1 LAAAKSLR
9 KSLPGILRFPLLETR
24 RPNPPIRSG
33 LHYRYARIGFPHGT
47 VYFKIIG
54 FGEPTTYRICQFRSP
69 GDGEEMERRL
79 AAIVCADVA
88 GYSRMMGADEEGTH
102 AAFKAHRSATYPI
115 ILNHGG
121 RVVKN
126 TGDGFLLEF
135 PSIVGAI
142 ESSIAMQALM
152 AERNN
157 HLPGDR
163 VMQFRLGVHMGDV
176 IADEDEVF
184 GDGVNIAVRLEAV
197 AAPGGVAV
205 SAKAYHEASKHL
217 SVTLVDAGSHRFKN
231 IEDTINV
238 WTWAPSGSDA
248 RGREPKS
255 TSSLPAQ
262 YRTAIVGVLPFAN
275 LSDSSDEYFS
285 DGLTEDLIHALSLQS
300 FYRVLS
306 RNSTFSFKDKNL
318 SARLIAREIDAT
330 YLIQGSV
337 RRAGTKIRVTAE
349 LVAPENGEQLW
360 TGRYDRDIGDLFAMQ
375 DEITTSLSA
384 ALAPEIYRAEASA
397 PSRSSSTDLTAWD
410 RFLRGLSHYYRHTK
424 ADFEASIDL
433 FREAIALD
441 PALAIARAYLATIMV
456 QGVQYGWIK
465 STSQLWTEAMNLAE
479 SSVRLDPH
487 SSFAFSILS
496 YMHAMEG
503 HYEAAM
509 EAAKRAV
516 KLNPYDM
523 GARGVLGI
531 SHLVIGE
538 HRQAIELFSAAVQ
551 RGNSDPRYKWAA
563 LNAFSHY
570 LVGQYDASLS
580 WAREALYLN
589 PNHLQVLA
597 VRAAALAQ
605 LGRTEEAAKAAE
617 VLLTNFP
624 GLTVERHLRNFR
636 WKTPAD
642 IAHFRDGLLKAGVP
656 FSKLTLVDSTSKRTA

>member
-1 LAAAKSLR
+1 
-9 KSLPGILRFPLLETR
+9 
-24 RPNPPIRSG
+24 
-33 LHYRYARIGFPHGT
+33 
-47 VYFKIIG
+47 
-54 FGEPTTYRICQFRSP
+54 
-69 GDGEEMERRL
+69 MERRL

-88 GYSRMMGADEEGTH
+88 GYSRMMGVDEAGTH
-102 AAFKAHRSATYPI
+102 AAFKAHRSAIYPI

-142 ESSIAMQALM
+142 ESAIAMQALM

-157 HLPGDR
+157 HLPADR

-197 AAPGGVAV
+197 ALPGGVAV
-205 SAKAYHEASKHL
+205 SEKAYSEARKHL
-217 SVTLVDAGSHRFKN
+217 SATLVHAGSHRLKN
-231 IEDTINV
+231 IDELVNV
-238 WTWAPSGSDA
+238 WTWEPGGSDA
-248 RGREPKS
+248 RGQEPRNP
-255 TSSLPAQ
+255 TNLPAQ

-275 LSDSSDEYFS
+275 LSDSADEYFS

-300 FYRVLS
+300 LYRVLS
-306 RNSTFSFKDKNL
+306 RNSTFSFRDKNL

-337 RRAGTKIRVTAE
+337 RRSGSKIRVTAE
-349 LVAPENGEQLW
+349 LIAPENGEQLW
-360 TGRYDRDIGDLFAMQ
+360 TGRYDRDMGDLFAMQ

-384 ALAPEIYRAEASA
+384 AIAPQIYRAEASA
-397 PSRSSSTDLTAWD
+397 PARSSSTDLTAWD
-410 RFLRGLSHYYRHTK
+410 RFLRGLSHYYQQTK
-424 ADFEASIDL
+424 ADFETSIAL

-441 PALAIARAYLATIMV
+441 PALAIARAYLGTILV
-456 QGVQYGWIK
+456 QGVQYGWIR
-465 STSQLWTEAMNLAE
+465 STSKLWAEAMSLAE
-479 SSVRLDPH
+479 SSVRLDPR

-496 YMHAMEG
+496 YVHAMEG
-503 HYEAAM
+503 NYDAALD
-509 EAAKRAV
+509 AGKRAV
-516 KLNPYDM
+516 ELNPYDM
-523 GARGVLGI
+523 GARGILGI
-531 SHLVIGE
+531 CHLVIGE
-538 HRQAIELFSAAVQ
+538 HRQAIELLSTAAQ
-551 RGNSDPRYKWAA
+551 HGNGDPRYKWAS

-570 LVGQYDASLS
+570 LLRQYDASLS

-605 LGRTEEAAKAAE
+605 LARTEEAAKAAE
-617 VLLTNFP
+617 VLLSSYP

-636 WKTPAD
+636 WKMPAD
-642 IAHFRDGLLKAGVP
+642 IAHYRDGLLKAGVP
-656 FSKLTLVDSTSKRTA
+656 STRLTLVESVAKRTA

>member
-1 LAAAKSLR
+1 
-9 KSLPGILRFPLLETR
+9 
-24 RPNPPIRSG
+24 
-33 LHYRYARIGFPHGT
+33 
-47 VYFKIIG
+47 
-54 FGEPTTYRICQFRSP
+54 
-69 GDGEEMERRL
+69 MERRL

-88 GYSRMMGADEEGTH
+88 GYSRMMGADEQGTH
-102 AAFKAHRSATYPI
+102 AAFKAHRSAIYPI

-142 ESSIAMQALM
+142 ECAIAMQALM

-157 HLPGDR
+157 HLPADR
-163 VMQFRLGVHMGDV
+163 IMQFRLGVHMGDV

-184 GDGVNIAVRLEAV
+184 GDGVNIAVRLEAI

-217 SVTLVDAGSHRFKN
+217 SVILVDADSHRFKN
-231 IEDTINV
+231 IEETIHV

-248 RGREPKS
+248 RGREPKN
-255 TSSLPAQ
+255 TSNLPAQ

-275 LSDSSDEYFS
+275 LSDSTDEYFS

-306 RNSTFSFKDKNL
+306 RNSTFSFKDRNL

-397 PSRSSSTDLTAWD
+397 PPRPSSTDLTAWD

-465 STSQLWTEAMNLAE
+465 STGQLWTEAMNLAE
-479 SSVRLDPH
+479 SSVRLDPR

-496 YMHAMEG
+496 YVHAMEG

-509 EAAKRAV
+509 EAAKKAV
-516 KLNPYDM
+516 KSNPYDM

-531 SHLVIGE
+531 SYLVIGE
-538 HRQAIELFSAAVQ
+538 HRQAIELFSTAVQ
-551 RGNSDPRYKWAA
+551 PGNSDPRYKWAA

-597 VRAAALAQ
+597 VRAASLAQ

-636 WKTPAD
+636 WKIAAD
-642 IAHFRDGLLKAGVP
+642 IAHYRDGLLKAGVP
-656 FSKLTLVDSTSKRTA
+656 FSKLTLVDSTSKRSA

>member
-1 LAAAKSLR
+1 
-9 KSLPGILRFPLLETR
+9 
-24 RPNPPIRSG
+24 
-33 LHYRYARIGFPHGT
+33 
-47 VYFKIIG
+47 
-54 FGEPTTYRICQFRSP
+54 
-69 GDGEEMERRL
+69 MERRL

-88 GYSRMMGADEEGTH
+88 GYSRMMGADEAGTH
-102 AAFKAHRSATYPI
+102 AAFKAHRSAVYPV

-121 RVVKN
+121 RIVKN

-135 PSIVGAI
+135 PSIVGAL
-142 ESSIAMQALM
+142 ESAIAMQTLM
-152 AERNN
+152 AERNS
-157 HLPGDR
+157 HLPADR

-184 GDGVNIAVRLEAV
+184 GDDVNIAVRLETV
-197 AAPGGVAV
+197 AGPGGVAV
-205 SAKAYHEASKHL
+205 SGKAYGEASKHL
-217 SVTLVDAGSHRFKN
+217 SATFVDAGNHRLKN
-231 IEDTINV
+231 IAEPINV
-238 WTWAPSGSDA
+238 WTWKPAGSDA
-248 RGREPKS
+248 GREPRD
-255 TSSLPAQ
+255 TSNLPAQ

-275 LSDSSDEYFS
+275 RSDSADEYFS

-306 RNSTFSFKDKNL
+306 RNSTFSFKGKNV
-318 SARLIAREIDAT
+318 STRLIAREIDAS

-337 RRAGTKIRVTAE
+337 RRAGGKIRVTAE
-349 LVAPENGEQLW
+349 LIAPENGEQLW

-384 ALAPEIYRAEASA
+384 AIAAEIYRAEASA
-397 PSRSSSTDLTAWD
+397 PPRPSSNDLTAWD
-410 RFLRGLSHYYRHTK
+410 RFLKGLSHYYHQTK
-424 ADFEASIDL
+424 EDYETSIDL
-433 FREAIALD
+433 CREAIALD
-441 PALAIARAYLATIMV
+441 PALSIARAYLATIMV

-465 STSQLWTEAMNLAE
+465 STSQLWTEAMSLAE
-479 SSVRLDPH
+479 SSVRLDPR
-487 SSFAFSILS
+487 SSFAFAILS
-496 YMHAMEG
+496 YVHAMDG
-503 HYEAAM
+503 NYEAAM

-531 SHLVIGE
+531 AHLVIGE

-580 WAREALYLN
+580 WAREALYLD

-617 VLLTNFP
+617 VLLGNFP

-642 IAHFRDGLLKAGVP
+642 IAHYRDGLLQAGVP
-656 FSKLTLVDSTSKRTA
+656 FSKLTLVESASMRTA

>member
-1 LAAAKSLR
+1 
-9 KSLPGILRFPLLETR
+9 
-24 RPNPPIRSG
+24 
-33 LHYRYARIGFPHGT
+33 
-47 VYFKIIG
+47 
-54 FGEPTTYRICQFRSP
+54 
-69 GDGEEMERRL
+69 
-79 AAIVCADVA
+79 
-88 GYSRMMGADEEGTH
+88 
-102 AAFKAHRSATYPI
+102 
-115 ILNHGG
+115 
-121 RVVKN
+121 
-126 TGDGFLLEF
+126 
-135 PSIVGAI
+135 
-142 ESSIAMQALM
+142 MQVLM
-152 AERNN
+152 AERND
-157 HLPGDR
+157 HLPTDR

-176 IADEDEVF
+176 ISDEDEVF

-205 SAKAYHEASKHL
+205 SGKAYHEASKHL
-217 SVTLVDAGSHRFKN
+217 DVNLVDAGSLRLKN
-231 IEDTINV
+231 IDEPVDV
-238 WTWAPSGSDA
+238 WTWEPGGSNARSG
-248 RGREPKS
+248 EPRIAS
-255 TSSLPAQ
+255 NLPPQ

-275 LSDSSDEYFS
+275 LSDSTDEYFS

-306 RNSTFSFKDKNL
+306 RNSTFAFRDKNL

-337 RRAGTKIRVTAE
+337 RRAGAKIRVTAE
-349 LVAPENGEQLW
+349 LIAPENGEQLW

-384 ALAPEIYRAEASA
+384 ALAPEIFRAEASA
-397 PSRSSSTDLTAWD
+397 PARSSSTDLTAWD
-410 RFLRGLSHYYRHTK
+410 RFLKGLSHYYRQTK
-424 ADFEASIDL
+424 ADFEASIGL

-441 PALAIARAYLATIMV
+441 PALAIARAYLGTILV
-456 QGVQYGWIK
+456 QGVHYGWIR
-465 STSQLWTEAMNLAE
+465 STRELWAEAMSLAE
-479 SSVRLDPH
+479 SSVRLDPR

-503 HYEAAM
+503 HYEAALD
-509 EAAKRAV
+509 AGKRAV
-516 KLNPYDM
+516 ELNPYDM

-531 SHLVIGE
+531 CHLVIGE

-551 RGNSDPRYKWAA
+551 RGNDPRYQLAA

-570 LVGQYDASLS
+570 LLGQYDASLS

-617 VLLTNFP
+617 VLLGSYP

-636 WKTPAD
+636 WKAPAD
-642 IAHFRDGLLKAGVP
+642 VAHFRDGLLKAGVP
-656 FSKLTLVDSTSKRTA
+656 FGKLTLVEPVSKRTA

>member
-1 LAAAKSLR
+1 
-9 KSLPGILRFPLLETR
+9 
-24 RPNPPIRSG
+24 
-33 LHYRYARIGFPHGT
+33 
-47 VYFKIIG
+47 
-54 FGEPTTYRICQFRSP
+54 
-69 GDGEEMERRL
+69 
-79 AAIVCADVA
+79 
-88 GYSRMMGADEEGTH
+88 MMGADEAGTH
-102 AAFKAHRSATYPI
+102 AAFKAHRSAIYPI

-142 ESSIAMQALM
+142 ESAIAMQELM

-157 HLPGDR
+157 HLSADR
-163 VMQFRLGVHMGDV
+163 VMRFRMGVHMGDV

-184 GDGVNIAVRLEAV
+184 GDGVNIAVRLETVAV
-197 AAPGGVAV
+197 PGGVAV
-205 SAKAYHEASKHL
+205 SAKAYNEAGKHL
-217 SVTLVDAGSHRFKN
+217 SATLVDAGSQRLKN
-231 IEDTINV
+231 IEEPVNV
-238 WTWAPSGSDA
+238 WTWEPGGSDTS
-248 RGREPKS
+248 GREPRN
-255 TSSLPAQ
+255 TSNLPAQ

-275 LSDSSDEYFS
+275 LSDSTDEYFS

-306 RNSTFSFKDKNL
+306 RNSTFSFKGKNL

-337 RRAGTKIRVTAE
+337 RRAGSKIRVTAE
-349 LVAPENGEQLW
+349 LIAPENGEQLW
-360 TGRYDRDIGDLFAMQ
+360 AGRYDRDIGDLFAMQ

-397 PSRSSSTDLTAWD
+397 PARSSSTDLTAWD

-424 ADFEASIDL
+424 ADFEASIAL
-433 FREAIALD
+433 FREAIELD

-479 SSVRLDPH
+479 SSVRLDPR

-538 HRQAIELFSAAVQ
+538 HRQAIELFSTAVQ
-551 RGNSDPRYKWAA
+551 PGNSDPRYKWAA

-597 VRAAALAQ
+597 VRAASLAQ

-636 WKTPAD
+636 WKTLAD
-642 IAHFRDGLLKAGVP
+642 IAHYGDGLLKAGVP
-656 FSKLTLVDSTSKRTA
+656 FRKLTLVESVSKRTA